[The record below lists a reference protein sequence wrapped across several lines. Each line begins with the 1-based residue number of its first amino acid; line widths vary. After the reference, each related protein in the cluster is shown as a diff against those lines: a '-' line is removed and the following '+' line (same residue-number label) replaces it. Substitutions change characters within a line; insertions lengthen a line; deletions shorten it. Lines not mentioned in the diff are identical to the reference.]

1 MANQGKL
8 NISQRE
14 LLKLSGELYMYKAY
28 IHLQSDVLDIPDWF
42 WDNEDVE
49 PLYGKMARYLD
60 IKPRVN
66 VLNTRLETINSMYDL
81 FRTEL
86 HVRTDQRL
94 EWIIIWLIVI
104 EVVLQVFG
112 MFIGVTTI

>member
-1 MANQGKL
+1 MAKQGKL
-8 NISQRE
+8 NITQRE

-28 IHLQSDVLDIPDWF
+28 IHLQSDVLDIPGMVCAYILMFLSEWEDLDWF

-66 VLNTRLETINSMYDL
+66 VLNTRLETINSM
-81 FRTEL
+81 
-86 HVRTDQRL
+86 
-94 EWIIIWLIVI
+94 
-104 EVVLQVFG
+104 
-112 MFIGVTTI
+112 

>member
-28 IHLQSDVLDIPDWF
+28 IHLQSDVLDIPGEMLFYTVFFDWSLSKAIDWF

-66 VLNTRLETINSMYDL
+66 VLNTRLETINSM
-81 FRTEL
+81 
-86 HVRTDQRL
+86 
-94 EWIIIWLIVI
+94 
-104 EVVLQVFG
+104 
-112 MFIGVTTI
+112 